1 MNSVIGFSEMILEGI
16 YGEVNPEIREVVEEI
31 RNSGDYLLSLI
42 NDVLDISKIEAGRI
56 ELRITENVVSDFVES
71 VVAHVASLA
80 REKGLE
86 LRTEVEDK
94 LPSCMC
100 DLQRI
105 TQVLYNLVGNAIK
118 FTKEGEVTI
127 RVRLEEV
134 SFAFS
139 VEDTGIGIPE
149 GEFENIFSEFGQVD
163 GSVTREAQGT
173 GLGLAISKRIVEMH
187 GGKIWVES
195 ELGRGST
202 FRFTLPIRRQ
212 GGES

>member
-1 MNSVIGFSEMILEGI
+1 MWWRADGRGGGYASCPFTPSPTANTSSIPIIV
-16 YGEVNPEIREVVEEI
+16 PTTTDDR
-31 RNSGDYLLSLI
+31 LL
-42 NDVLDISKIEAGRI
+42 AAA
-56 ELRITENVVSDFVES
+56 T
-71 VVAHVASLA
+71 

-86 LRTEVEDK
+86 LRTDLEEE
-94 LPSCMC
+94 LPPCMC

-127 RVRLEEV
+127 GVRVEEV

-139 VEDTGIGIPE
+139 VEDTGIGIPR
-149 GEFENIFSEFGQVD
+149 GEFENIFSEFVQVD

-202 FRFTLPIRRQ
+202 FRFTLPMRRQ
-212 GGES
+212 DGES